1 MKTIENKCTHNFF
14 PSNYMYPKRLSYLEL
29 SITTNTYFYNHE
41 KPASCN
47 SHDKTHNQMYIVD
60 ED

>member
-29 SITTNTYFYNHE
+29 SITTNTYFDNHK